1 MTETTTE
8 TPQTPQS
15 SHSLNT
21 PPKKHKED
29 PYKQFHMFFPKHIN
43 QGLNYMSDKRIK
55 NALLDSFKDNS
66 IKFIEKT
73 YTEICMYYNLPHPR
87 ILPERPYNEEPKCI
101 FEDIIMTI
109 TENDNNL
116 KLNIISDLVDLKHI
130 ANGSY
135 YQMENSIRRVSYNK
149 YDVYRVKLEGDVYYF
164 LNGIITKINGFFY
177 LIGQLPTR
185 PNISDENLPNECIN
199 EFNEILANINMSKIS
214 PKHKG
219 TLLDL
224 SEEDIEKLK
233 EKYVNNNKILYDVF
247 SIFHKN
253 IFDESDT
260 IVAGAK
266 PKLIHHV
273 VYRPFQ
279 GILQTTFGEMSDG
292 DSIVFNSCGIFRKEV
307 SGYKFSKLLLQ
318 GCRFSNTAKTT
329 EVTGG
334 AKDKFVK
341 DDTKKKF
348 RNRTSKKTSKIM
360 FTDEEVRYMKEYL
373 DKYTKYPEKTPDLVH
388 EIYNVNYITKNLDNS
403 FRAYQRLFTKVQ
415 SKIFSVYP
423 VKKEDKTI
431 FACNS
436 FMDFILFLFSL
447 VPSEKI
453 HQVYLARCEGTRLY
467 NNSLEILLENIINS
481 YLSNTNLDILTM
493 FSSLDDFYEYIRT
506 IGTIFVEDF

>member
-292 DSIVFNSCGIFRKEV
+292 DSIVFNNCEICIIRKE
-307 SGYKFSKLLLQ
+307 
-318 GCRFSNTAKTT
+318 
-329 EVTGG
+329 
-334 AKDKFVK
+334 
-341 DDTKKKF
+341 
-348 RNRTSKKTSKIM
+348 
-360 FTDEEVRYMKEYL
+360 
-373 DKYTKYPEKTPDLVH
+373 
-388 EIYNVNYITKNLDNS
+388 
-403 FRAYQRLFTKVQ
+403 
-415 SKIFSVYP
+415 
-423 VKKEDKTI
+423 
-431 FACNS
+431 
-436 FMDFILFLFSL
+436 
-447 VPSEKI
+447 
-453 HQVYLARCEGTRLY
+453 
-467 NNSLEILLENIINS
+467 
-481 YLSNTNLDILTM
+481 
-493 FSSLDDFYEYIRT
+493 
-506 IGTIFVEDF
+506 